1 MAAVA
6 KAKNEIADYSEA
18 AYVDSQYE
26 YLQEHKSE
34 GITLEELRRRRAKA
48 RSQKARTP
56 NVLMIFGHIM
66 RRTRMNLRTSMST
79 PASVVCPST

>member
-1 MAAVA
+1 MRIYIKNNLIKPGGYRMAAVV

-34 GITLEELRRRRAKA
+34 GITLEELRRRRAI
-48 RSQKARTP
+48 Q
-56 NVLMIFGHIM
+56 H
-66 RRTRMNLRTSMST
+66 
-79 PASVVCPST
+79 